1 MRILI
6 HDYSGHPFQ
15 VQLSRAL
22 AQRRH
27 HVLHLYC
34 SSFQTPRGIVQKLDT
49 DCDNFSCQAIKLP
62 RPFEKYKFIKRFFQ
76 EIEYGNLLVKEVEK
90 FKPDILISA
99 NNPLDPQ
106 RILLKHCFK
115 NNIKFIFWLQDIYGY
130 AIKKLLTKKLSI
142 VGQLIGS
149 YYVRSELSMLR
160 NSDRVITI
168 SEDFVKILSEAN
180 IGKEKI
186 DVVHNWAPLEELHLR
201 DKDNPWSRRHDLHD
215 KLCIFY
221 TGTLGLKHNPQL
233 LVDLALALKD
243 QSHIRIVVVSEG
255 LGADFLKKKKRDY
268 QLDHLMILDFQP
280 FEAMPEVMA
289 TADILIAI
297 LDRDAGVFSVPS
309 KVLTYHCAGRP
320 LLLSVPPEN
329 LAARLVTERQTGI
342 VVPPRENGRFLQ
354 EAKRLI
360 GDDGLRATCGR
371 NARAYAET
379 TFDIEKIT
387 DKFEKVIE
395 EIGAAGAAGN

>member
-22 AQRRH
+22 AKRNHQ
-27 HVLHLYC
+27 VLHLYC
-34 SSFQTPRGIVQKLDT
+34 SSFQTPRGLVQKLGT
-49 DCDNFSCQAIKLP
+49 DCDNFCCRAIELS

-106 RILLKHCFK
+106 RILLKYCNK
-115 NNIKFIFWLQDIYGY
+115 YNIKFIFWLQDIYGH
-130 AIKKLLTKKLSI
+130 AIKKLLTRKLSI
-142 VGQLIGS
+142 LGKVIGL
-149 YYVRSELSMLR
+149 YYIKSETSMLQK
-160 NSDRVITI
+160 SDRIIII
-168 SEDFVKILSEAN
+168 SEDFKKILQKAR
-180 IGKEKI
+180 ILEKKI
-186 DVVHNWAPLEELHLR
+186 ELIHNWAPLEDLQMQ
-201 DKDNPWSRRHDLHD
+201 DKDNNWSREHKLHD
-215 KLCIFY
+215 KLCIVY
-221 TGTLGLKHNPQL
+221 TGTLGLKHNPKL
-233 LVDLALALKD
+233 LADIALSLRD

-255 LGADFLKKKKRDY
+255 LGADFLQKKKDEYK
-268 QLDHLMILDFQP
+268 LTNLIILGFQP
-280 FEAMPEVMA
+280 FEIMPEVMG

-297 LDRDAGVFSVPS
+297 LDKDAGVFSVPS

-329 LAARLVTERQTGI
+329 LSARLVEEMKTGI
-342 VVPPRENGRFLQ
+342 VVPPNENGRFLK
-354 EAKRLI
+354 EVKRLI
-360 GDDGLRATCGR
+360 GDGGLREKYGK
-371 NARAYAET
+371 NARRYAES

-387 DKFEKVIE
+387 DKFEKILKEVGE
-395 EIGAAGAAGN
+395 S

>member
-22 AQRRH
+22 ARRNH
-27 HVLHLYC
+27 SVLHLYC
-34 SSFQTPRGIVQKLDT
+34 SSFQTPRGIVQKLET
-49 DCDNFSCQAIKLP
+49 DSDNFSCRAIELS

-106 RILLKHCFK
+106 RILLKYCIK

-130 AIKKLLTKKLSI
+130 AIKELLTRKLSI
-142 VGQLIGS
+142 LGRAIGR
-149 YYVRSELSMLR
+149 YYIKSEISMLR
-160 NSDRVITI
+160 RSDRIVII
-168 SEDFVKILSEAN
+168 SEDFYTILQKAN
-180 IGKEKI
+180 ISENKI
-186 DVVHNWAPLEELHLR
+186 ELIHNWAPLEDLQMQN
-201 DKDNPWSRRHDLHD
+201 KDNIWSRKHELHD

-221 TGTLGLKHNPQL
+221 TGTLGLKHNPEL
-233 LVDLALALKD
+233 LVDIALALRD

-255 LGADFLKKKKRDY
+255 LGADFLKIKQEEY
-268 QLDHLMILDFQP
+268 QLNNLIILDFQP
-280 FEAMPEVMA
+280 FELMPAVMA
-289 TADILIAI
+289 TADILVAI

-320 LLLSVPPEN
+320 LLLSVPKEN
-329 LAARLVTERQTGI
+329 LSARLVEAMETGI
-342 VVPPRENGRFLQ
+342 VVPPQENGRFLQ
-354 EAKRLI
+354 EVKKLI
-360 GDDGLRATCGR
+360 GDGELREKYGK
-371 NARAYAET
+371 NARRYAES

-387 DKFEKVIE
+387 DKFAKVLKE
-395 EIGAAGAAGN
+395 MGES